1 MKATTGEKT
10 REMSKKMS
18 TMKGMNSL
26 TNPTTEWEE
35 EEVED
40 TEAEA
45 EVVALEEP
53 LLEQW
58 GVPIEEE
65 GEVGKEVVG
74 VT

>member
-1 MKATTGEKT
+1 MT
-10 REMSKKMS
+10 KKMS
-18 TMKGMNSL
+18 TMGGMNSL

-45 EVVALEEP
+45 DVVTLEEP
-53 LLEQW
+53 LLEES
-58 GVPIEEE
+58 GVPREEE